1 MRAQQFDG
9 FRRAEARSAHVG
21 RAVAS
26 QIEIERLR
34 RIRDVAPL
42 DQRLGDVRP
51 ADGAAGGYF
60 LDSPPLYV
68 KADGSKPQH
77 HLLGSLV
84 APRSQPLEFRLERR
98 VRRIDEVTEHVN
110 LHPRRVRTQL
120 DALHEAKTGRI
131 LRGGEG
137 LGDTLRGV
145 VVRNGDYVELVPR
158 AQAHQLGGGQVPV
171 GSRGVQM

>member
-1 MRAQQFDG
+1 MCG
-9 FRRAEARSAHVG
+9 
-21 RAVAS
+21 
-26 QIEIERLR
+26 LPT
-34 RIRDVAPL
+34 AP
-42 DQRLGDVRP
+42 P
-51 ADGAAGGYF
+51 ADISWTR
-60 LDSPPLYV
+60 LHSYV

-77 HLLGSLV
+77 HLLGSIV
-84 APRSQPLEFRLERR
+84 TPRSQPFEFRLERR

-171 GSRGVQM
+171 GSRCVQM